1 MESST
6 SRIIIET
13 VVQKTLRELR
23 DSPER
28 SVRNLVDMALHFAEG
43 RFQRNFFRA
52 AQTMLQ
58 NEHSPYYALI
68 EDTAA
73 HVDPQRIFRFG
84 MNLGYNGC
92 TLGAKT
98 IRELEEKEQYN
109 IPWMLTLGLDSRRYS
124 AYQRRYQAVVS
135 QGERLGVYTWLLL
148 PKGRPLEA
156 LPLVQEHPDSA
167 FVLFCRP
174 EELTPC
180 LLDGVS
186 QLPNLMLAVR
196 YGEDAAQACGLLRK
210 AELLYS
216 VYAPYG
222 REDVESIRN
231 GDLFSGAEQLHPLF
245 TILFADS
252 GCPAGAREAVY
263 QAVREAREQQL
274 FQTIPWEAAC
284 DCGLV
289 DGVISNDACLAG
301 FDAEGQLFTPE
312 ERKTGSCY
320 NLLQNDLSRILK
332 LAFPKTAPAS

>member
-13 VVQKTLRELR
+13 LVKKTLRELR

-98 IRELEEKEQYN
+98 IREIEEKEQYH
-109 IPWMLTLGLDSRRYS
+109 IPWMLSLSLDPRRYP
-124 AYQRRYQAVVS
+124 AQQRRYQTVIS
-135 QGERLGVYTWLLL
+135 QGERLGIYTWLLL
-148 PKGRPLEA
+148 PGGRPLEA
-156 LPLVQEHPDSA
+156 LLLVQEHPDSA
-167 FVLFCRP
+167 FVLFCPP

-186 QLPNLMLAVR
+186 QLPNLMLALR
-196 YGEDAAQACGLLRK
+196 YGEDAAEACGLLRK
-210 AELLYS
+210 AELMYS
-216 VYAPYG
+216 VYFPYT

-231 GDLFSGAEQLHPLF
+231 GDLFSAAEQLHPLF

-252 GCPAGAREAVY
+252 GCPVPAREAVY
-263 QAVREAREQQL
+263 QAVKEAREGQL

-284 DCGLV
+284 DSSLV
-289 DGVISNDACLAG
+289 DGVISNHACLAG
-301 FDAEGQLFTPE
+301 FDWEGQLFTLE
-312 ERKTGSCY
+312 GQKTENCY
-320 NLLQNDLSRILK
+320 NLLQNDLPRILK